1 MFCAGDLE
9 MAVMICR
16 IIKQTILT
24 TLFVI
29 IISSNDVLL
38 EQHWYPRRNWTKQMK
53 LSIQWVFTLFK
64 QFFIQRLRICL
75 RQYVS
80 LCVNVSFK
88 IERKT
93 NMWSVVQFKS
103 FSNKGVRQE
112 TPYYTFFS
120 WVLLNL
126 FLNSIPFQETFKF
139 C

>member
-38 EQHWYPRRNWTKQMK
+38 EQHWYPRQNWTKQMK
-53 LSIQWVFTLFK
+53 LSIQWVFT
-64 QFFIQRLRICL
+64 
-75 RQYVS
+75 YS
-80 LCVNVSFK
+80 N
-88 IERKT
+88 
-93 NMWSVVQFKS
+93 N
-103 FSNKGVRQE
+103 FSNTE
-112 TPYYTFFS
+112 TMYPMSVFFS
-120 WVLLNL
+120 L
-126 FLNSIPFQETFKF
+126 FHSKKKGKQICGQQLFNSKASLIKKWGGKLHIIPCFSCETYPFFREPLIKGKQTGD